1 MVICSGTG
9 WGKLAVIEAWC
20 RTGGLSVM
28 SRISPL
34 KYGTDGTEN
43 RPGDMDKGLW
53 RRQSGIN
60 GRQKITAVLQLPVIQ
75 ILEEEACSS

>member
-1 MVICSGTG
+1 
-9 WGKLAVIEAWC
+9 
-20 RTGGLSVM
+20 M

-60 GRQKITAVLQLPVIQ
+60 GRQKITAVFLQLPVIQ
-75 ILEEEACSS
+75 ILEEEICSS

>member
-1 MVICSGTG
+1 
-9 WGKLAVIEAWC
+9 
-20 RTGGLSVM
+20 M

-60 GRQKITAVLQLPVIQ
+60 GRQKITAVFCNYLLYRYLRRRHALPDLKKHGEKIGDT
-75 ILEEEACSS
+75 L

>member
-1 MVICSGTG
+1 
-9 WGKLAVIEAWC
+9 
-20 RTGGLSVM
+20 M

-75 ILEEEACSS
+75 MLEEEACSS

>member
-1 MVICSGTG
+1 
-9 WGKLAVIEAWC
+9 
-20 RTGGLSVM
+20 M

-75 ILEEEACSS
+75 ILEEEVCSS

>member
-1 MVICSGTG
+1 
-9 WGKLAVIEAWC
+9 
-20 RTGGLSVM
+20 M

-53 RRQSGIN
+53 QRQSGIN

>member
-1 MVICSGTG
+1 
-9 WGKLAVIEAWC
+9 
-20 RTGGLSVM
+20 M

-60 GRQKITAVLQLPVIQ
+60 GRQKTTAVFLQLPVIQ
-75 ILEEEACSS
+75 ILEEETCSS